1 MRNTKR
7 CRYIKLSASLFAFY
21 MRTRFLL
28 LSILH
33 SSLTLYSKGALLM
46 LGALFTL
53 HSSLA
58 QERIRDI
65 YAEAP
70 DSIFPLLTKNNR
82 LDQIDFRENN
92 MQAVV
97 KNRFDA
103 PSELLVLTDQYLKLQ
118 LSERCLVEMRLLPDS
133 TICMVET
140 YNAPAPDSR
149 IRFFNT
155 AWQEQPSVIEKPSV
169 ADFLNDDID
178 TDTRLALEALPL
190 IKASLSEEDNTI
202 TFELQT
208 SELTKEQRK
217 AAEGKVHRII
227 REM

>member
-1 MRNTKR
+1 MR
-7 CRYIKLSASLFAFY
+7 YQLIAVI
-21 MRTRFLL
+21 LL
-28 LSILH
+28 LVPFLP
-33 SSLTLYSKGALLM
+33 LRADEGAVTPPKG
-46 LGALFTL
+46 G
-53 HSSLA
+53 
-58 QERIRDI
+58 RGVCIRDI

-97 KNRFDA
+97 KNRFDT
-103 PSELLVLTDQYLKLQ
+103 PSELLVLTDRYLKLQ
-118 LSERCLVEMRLLPDS
+118 LSERCLIEMRLLSDS
-133 TICMVET
+133 TFCMVET
-140 YNAPAPDSR
+140 FTAPAPDSR
-149 IRFFNT
+149 IRFFNA

-227 REM
+227 NVSSIE